1 MRNPSFSGNCHFVR
15 SVPPPHLPPVSLWV
29 FKKWQLSRND
39 DLPINSPTGC
49 TIQLIQGILLLTVH
63 SSVRPHLLFSQCREI
78 PVSITQKAKHW
89 ILTIRGQLPHPRRIH
104 PKTLRQSRK
113 PFLQPNL
120 NRLRLLQHP
129 VRPPAS
135 YQSILRP

>member
-1 MRNPSFSGNCHFVR
+1 MGNPSFSGKLPLR
-15 SVPPPHLPPVSLWV
+15 TLPPSPPPTSGSSKSGSSPETTTFSSIPHRLYNPAYPRYPLTHGS
-29 FKKWQLSRND
+29 QLC
-39 DLPINSPTGC
+39 PA
-49 TIQLIQGILLLTVH
+49 
-63 SSVRPHLLFSQCREI
+63 HLLFSQCREI
-78 PVSITQKAKHW
+78 PVSNTQKFKHW
-89 ILTIRGQLPHPRRIH
+89 SLTIRGQLPNPRRIH

-129 VRPPAS
+129 VRPSTS